1 MFFPNSTLIDE
12 QPDDRIVHRFELRE
26 ANRLTCQ
33 SFDPGSEDP
42 VFARN
47 LLGDMFADLMPVN
60 VQVARVSRL
69 SSV

>member
-1 MFFPNSTLIDE
+1 MFFPNSTLLMSKPITV
-12 QPDDRIVHRFELRE
+12 VHHFELRE

-42 VFARN
+42 VFAHN

-60 VQVARVSRL
+60 IQVARVSRL